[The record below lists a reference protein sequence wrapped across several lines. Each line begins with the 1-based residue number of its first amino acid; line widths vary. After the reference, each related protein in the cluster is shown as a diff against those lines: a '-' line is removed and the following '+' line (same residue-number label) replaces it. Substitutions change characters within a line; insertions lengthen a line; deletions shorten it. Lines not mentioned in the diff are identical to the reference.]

1 MVVLW
6 FHVELGDGKVPG
18 VRGDQGEG
26 WMDGWAQ
33 AGDEEPKKLRGAKA
47 VP

>member
-1 MVVLW
+1 MGRS
-6 FHVELGDGKVPG
+6 LGCAVTRGRDGW
-18 VRGDQGEG
+18 RE
-26 WMDGWAQ
+26 GWAQ